1 VRKYLALARVTRR
14 AVMTYRMN
22 FILGQFAL
30 IFQLLAMLAIWRVL
44 LASGKSVAGYDW
56 PQMKAYL
63 MVGFFSGVLVSMYA
77 DFRMAGRIRD
87 GMVALDLTKPL
98 DFQTARFAET
108 LGGVWAELVTAVVVC
123 SGVLLITGGIPVPGP
138 TAAALFAL
146 SMLAVV
152 PLKFIIVYAFCLA
165 CFYTQ
170 NYLGVYWARL
180 SIVSLL
186 SGALVPLSFYPGWLQ
201 GLAQVM
207 PFASLAS
214 TPALIYLDQVDTG
227 AALLLIGTQLAW
239 VAVLW
244 FGTRLLFRGAV
255 RQLTVHGG

>member
-1 VRKYLALARVTRR
+1 VKRYLALAKVAAR
-14 AVMTYRMN
+14 AVTTYRMN
-22 FILGQFAL
+22 FVLGQFAL

-44 LASGKSVAGYDW
+44 LASGHSVGGFDW

-63 MVGFFSGVLVSMYA
+63 MVGFCSGVLVSMYA

-87 GMVALDLTKPL
+87 GTVALDLTKPL

-108 LGGVWAELVTAVVVC
+108 LGGVWAEVVTAVIVC
-123 SGVLLITGGIPVPGP
+123 ATVLLITGGIPVPGP
-138 TAAALFAL
+138 QGAALFAL

-152 PLKFIIVYAFCLA
+152 PLKFLIVYAFCLA

-180 SIVSLL
+180 AIVSLL
-186 SGALVPLSFYPGWLQ
+186 SGALIPLSFYPGWLQ
-201 GLAQVM
+201 GLAAVM

-214 TPALIYLDQVDTG
+214 TPALIYLDRVDIG
-227 AALLLIGTQLAW
+227 EALLLIGTQLAW

-244 FGTRLLFRGAV
+244 LATRVLFRGAV
-255 RQLTVHGG
+255 RQFTVHGG

>member
-1 VRKYLALARVTRR
+1 VRAYFALTRVTAR
-14 AVMTYRMN
+14 ATMTYRMN

-44 LASGKSVAGYDW
+44 LASGKHVAGFDW

-63 MVGFFSGVLVSMYA
+63 MVGFCSGVLVSMYA

-87 GMVALDLTKPL
+87 GTVALDLTKPL

-108 LGGVWAELVTAVVVC
+108 LGGVWAELITAAIVC
-123 SGVLLITGGIPVPGP
+123 SSVLFVTGGIPVPSTP
-138 TAAALFAL
+138 AAALFVL

-180 SIVSLL
+180 AIVSLL

-214 TPALIYLDQVDTG
+214 TPALIYLDQVDVG
-227 AALLLIGTQLAW
+227 AALRLIGTQLAW
-239 VAVLW
+239 VIVLW
-244 FGTRLLFRGAV
+244 SVTRLLFRGAV